1 MTEKTNQLLK
11 EINKMLDFYIPHK
24 KLISIPVDD
33 LLFPFLNIRGVYIL
47 YVNKAIIY
55 VGCSVNIGVRL
66 RAHRGHLNYGNKIT
80 NIDVVRFAPKENIMD
95 TEARLIEEFKPY
107 FNKNNLY
114 LNSYVELPLDFVTI
128 TKQIKEKLGIKEE

>member
-1 MTEKTNQLLK
+1 MEKDTKQLLK
-11 EINKMLDFYIPHK
+11 EINEMLDFYIPHK

-55 VGCSVNIGVRL
+55 VGCSVNVGVRL
-66 RAHRGHLNYGNKIT
+66 RAHRSHLNYGNKIT
-80 NIDVVRFAPKENIMD
+80 KIDVIRFFPKEKTMD

-107 FNKNNLY
+107 YNKTNHY
-114 LNSYVELPLDFVTI
+114 LNSYVELPLDFMKI
-128 TKQIKEKLGIKEE
+128 TKQIRENMRNQ

>member
-1 MTEKTNQLLK
+1 MEEDTKQLLK

-47 YVNKAIIY
+47 YVNKAIVY
-55 VGCSVNIGVRL
+55 VGCSVNIGTRL
-66 RAHRGHLNYGNKIT
+66 RAHRSHLNYGNKIT
-80 NIDVVRFAPKENIMD
+80 NIDVIRFTLKERIMD

-107 FNKNNLY
+107 YNKINQY
-114 LNSYVELPLDFVTI
+114 LDPYIDLPLDFMAI
-128 TKQIKEKLGIKEE
+128 TKQIRENMRSQ